1 MASKKWTIQEDEIL
15 KQVYDKMS
23 YPEIVEKYFPERTV
37 PSVRGRI
44 KTLGLGSKT
53 FRWSDEDIALLTE
66 KYENGMYVKDIQK
79 NYFPQLTLS
88 QVTSKAS
95 VLHLKHKVSCV
106 WSIEEDEILKDK
118 FANYTNAELHDLFL
132 PNKTVRAIEARGRKL
147 SLNKAE
153 IIWTVEEDNLLKQIY
168 GTVKNDDLINYFSKT
183 YSAILRR
190 AGELNLKQDYI
201 PWTEEEISY
210 LNKYYSQDISLE
222 EIHNKYIP
230 NRTISEI
237 TGKANSIGLLRNE
250 KPREWTDKEI
260 DILKKYY
267 NIYSADVLIER
278 FCPDRKIGQINK
290 KKAELGLV
298 VTNHFRNGELYWTED
313 KLNLL
318 YNEYPYMNTEEFY
331 NKYFK
336 DDMSLSGLYGK
347 INKLGIKKDEEFVTG
362 WTSEEDEYLKENYR
376 NMDLSVADI
385 AKHLGK
391 DESSVQYRAVN
402 VFGIYR
408 KDELFSEEERELIRE
423 LYPHY
428 RTSDFIDKFPNRTI
442 DQLERYARRM
452 GVKKTKDYI
461 RWVTLE
467 GTKNSIETSKPQQM
481 INDLLDEMD
490 IKYIGEYDC
499 KYYLVDHYL
508 SDYHLMIEVQGDFW
522 HCSPLLSGKSN
533 TSGIKGNLIK
543 DKRKHTYI
551 KNKYGIEVL
560 YLWEKDINENFE
572 LCKKLIELY
581 IKNNGKLENYHSFN
595 YELNDNNELELIK
608 EKYVV
613 GY

>member
-1 MASKKWTIQEDEIL
+1 MASKKWTKQEDEIL
-15 KQVYDKMS
+15 KQIYNKMS
-23 YPEIVEKYFPERTV
+23 YKEIMEDYFPNRTV
-37 PSVRGRI
+37 PSIRGRI
-44 KTLGLGSKT
+44 KTLGLNSKT
-53 FRWSDEDIALLTE
+53 FRWSDADVALLKE
-66 KYENGMYVKDIQK
+66 KYENGMYIKDIQE
-79 NYFPQLTLS
+79 NYFPQLTIS
-88 QVTSKAS
+88 QITSKAS
-95 VLHLKHKVSCV
+95 VLHLKHKLSCA
-106 WSIEEDEILKDK
+106 WTADEDEILKIK
-118 FANYTNAELHDLFL
+118 FADYTNDELHELFL
-132 PNKTVRAIEARGRKL
+132 PNKTARAIEGRARKL
-147 SLNKAE
+147 SLNKSQ
-153 IIWTVEEDNLLKQIY
+153 IIWTSEEDDLLKQIY
-168 GTVKNDDLINYFSKT
+168 GTVKNNDLTNYFSKS
-183 YSAILRR
+183 YNSILNR

-201 PWTEEEISY
+201 PWTDEENSY
-210 LNKYYSQDISLE
+210 LHKYYSQNISLE

-237 TGKANSIGLLRNE
+237 IGKANSIGLLRNE
-250 KPREWTDKEI
+250 KPKEWTDEEI

-267 NIYSADVLIER
+267 NTYSTDALIKK
-278 FCPDRKIGQINK
+278 FFPDRKIGQIIK
-290 KKAELGLV
+290 KKSELGLV
-298 VTNHFRNGELYWTED
+298 VTNRFKDGELYWTED
-313 KLNLL
+313 KLELL
-318 YNEYPYMNTEEFY
+318 FNEYPHMNTEEFY

-347 INKLGIKKDEEFVTG
+347 INNLGIKKDKEFVTG
-362 WTSEEDEYLKENYR
+362 WTFEQDQFLKDNYR
-376 NMDLSVADI
+376 NMNYSISDI
-385 AKHLGK
+385 ANILGK

-408 KDELFSEEERELIRE
+408 KDELFSEDDRELIRK
-423 LYPHY
+423 LYPNN
-428 RTSDFIDKFPNRTI
+428 RTSDFIDKFPGRTI

-467 GTKNSIETSKPQQM
+467 GTKNSIETSKPQKM
-481 INDLLDEMD
+481 INDLLDEMN
-490 IKYIGEYDC
+490 IKYIGEYNC

-522 HCSPLLSGKSN
+522 HCSPLLSNKSN

-551 KNKYGIEVL
+551 KNKYGIEIL

-581 IKNNGKLENYHSFN
+581 INKKGKLENYHSFN
-595 YELNDNNELELIK
+595 YELNNDSKLELIK

>member
-1 MASKKWTIQEDEIL
+1 MKWTKQEDEIL
-15 KQVYDKMS
+15 KQNYEKYS
-23 YPEIVEKYFPERTV
+23 YQELVEKFFPERSV

-44 KTLGLGSKT
+44 KSLGLQSKT
-53 FRWSDEDIALLTE
+53 FRWTDENIKLLTE

-79 NYFPQLTLS
+79 NYFPELTVS

-95 VLHLKHKVSCV
+95 SLHLKHKVSCV
-106 WSIEEDEILKDK
+106 WSLEEDEILKEK
-118 FANYTNAELHDLFL
+118 FADYTNKEIHELFI
-132 PNKTVRAIEARGRKL
+132 PNKTVRAIEARARKL

-153 IIWTVEEDNLLKQIY
+153 LVWTDEEDNLLREIY
-168 GTVKNDDLINYFSKT
+168 GTIKNDDLVNYFSKT

-201 PWTEEEISY
+201 PWTDEEISY
-210 LNKYYSQDISLE
+210 LNEYYPQDISLE

-250 KPREWTDKEI
+250 KPREWTDEEI
-260 DILKKYY
+260 EILKKYY
-267 NIYSADVLIER
+267 NTYSAEVLIER
-278 FCPDRKIGQINK
+278 FFPDRKIGQISK
-290 KKAELGLV
+290 KKSELGLV
-298 VTNHFRNGELYWTED
+298 VTNRFKDGEVYWTED
-313 KLNLL
+313 KLDLL

-385 AKHLGK
+385 AKYLGK

-428 RTSDFIDKFPNRTI
+428 RTSDFIDKFPNRTV

-467 GTKNSIETSKPQQM
+467 GTKNSLETSKPQQI
-481 INDLLDEMD
+481 INEVLEEMG
-490 IKYIGEYDC
+490 INYISEYEC
-499 KYYLVDHYL
+499 RFYLIDHYL
-508 SDYHLMIEVQGDFW
+508 TDYNLMIEVQGDFW
-522 HCSPLLSGKSN
+522 HCSPLLSKKANTNGVKSN
-533 TSGIKGNLIK
+533 VAK
-543 DKRKHTYI
+543 DKRKHTNN

-560 YLWEKDINENFE
+560 YLWETDINENLE
-572 LCKKLIELY
+572 LCKELIKLY
-581 IKNNGKLENYHSFN
+581 IENNGILENYHSFN
-595 YELNDNNELELIK
+595 YVLNNGKLEVIE

>member
-1 MASKKWTIQEDEIL
+1 MASKKWTEQEDEIL
-15 KQVYDKMS
+15 KEVYNKYS
-23 YPEIVEKYFPERTV
+23 YPEIVDKYFPDRSV
-37 PSVRGRI
+37 PSIRGRI
-44 KTLGLGSKT
+44 KTLGLESKT
-53 FRWSDEDIALLTE
+53 FRWSDEDIALLTD

-106 WSIEEDEILKDK
+106 WSVEEDKILKEK
-118 FANYTNAELHDLFL
+118 FADYSNVELHELFL
-132 PNKTVRAIEARGRKL
+132 PDKTVRAIEARGRKF

-153 IIWTVEEDNLLKQIY
+153 IIWTSEEDNLLKEIY
-168 GTVKNDDLINYFSKT
+168 GTVKNDDLTNYFSKT
-183 YSAILRR
+183 YSSIIKR

-210 LNKYYSQDISLE
+210 LNQFYPQDISLE

-237 TGKANSIGLLRNE
+237 TGKANSIGLLRKD
-250 KPREWTDKEI
+250 KPREWTDEEI
-260 DILKKYY
+260 KILKKYY
-267 NIYSADVLIER
+267 NTYSADMLIEK
-278 FCPDRKIGQINK
+278 FFPDRKVGQLTK
-290 KKAELGLV
+290 KKEELGLV
-298 VTNHFRNGELYWTED
+298 VTNRFKNGELYWTED
-313 KLNLL
+313 KLELL
-318 YNEYPYMNTEEFY
+318 FNEYPYMNTEEFY

-347 INKLGIKKDEEFVTG
+347 INSLGIKKDEEFVTG
-362 WTSEEDEYLKENYR
+362 WTSEQDQFLKDNYR
-376 NMDLSVADI
+376 NMDYSVSDL
-385 AKHLGK
+385 AKILDK

-408 KDELFSEEERELIRE
+408 KDELFSEEERDLIRQ
-423 LYPHY
+423 LYPDN
-428 RTSDFIDKFPNRTI
+428 RTSDFISKFPGRTV

-467 GTKNSIETSKPQQM
+467 GTKNSIDTSKTQQM

-499 KYYLVDHYL
+499 KYYLVDQYL
-508 SDYHLMIEVQGDFW
+508 TEYNLMIEVQGDFW
-522 HCSPLLSGKSN
+522 HCSPLLSNRSN
-533 TSGIKGNLIK
+533 TSGIKNNKLK
-543 DKRKHTYI
+543 DKRKHSYI
-551 KNKYGIEVL
+551 KNNYNIEVL
-560 YLWEKDINENFE
+560 YLWETDVNENIE

-595 YELNDNNELELIK
+595 YILNENGELELIK